1 MEENLLFKIGESLEH
16 ISQAERGKK
25 RVWSRRETLIREMEA
40 MIERWLG
47 KRCEEQHL
55 NSLKEGIALEKKQ
68 H

>member
-1 MEENLLFKIGESLEH
+1 
-16 ISQAERGKK
+16 
-25 RVWSRRETLIREMEA
+25 
-40 MIERWLG
+40 MIDRWLG